1 MFRRCWLEM
10 KPWIEGGGRGG
21 ERGCGRQD
29 ELKNVEQSSVW
40 MGSSLY
46 GQPTV
51 WMGNSPAT
59 WLKMEKFN
67 SADLLPPK
75 RGREWKYVLNNT
87 LKKNSLLHSEKW
99 KRLMHP
105 NSSLGNNTQCK
116 CNMSDLKYWEIYS
129 EKCIL
134 ELAEYWESI
143 ESWKWKVFPGI
154 CFPNTTC
161 STGAYGIYNNG
172 RQYKIKARFEAVKWN
187 INKISFSDPDLESLG
202 GWVICR
208 CVGQKCKSV
217 F

>member
-1 MFRRCWLEM
+1 
-10 KPWIEGGGRGG
+10 
-21 ERGCGRQD
+21 
-29 ELKNVEQSSVW
+29 
-40 MGSSLY
+40 
-46 GQPTV
+46 
-51 WMGNSPAT
+51 MGNSPAT

-75 RGREWKYVLNNT
+75 RGREWKYFLNNT

-161 STGAYGIYNNG
+161 STGAYGL
-172 RQYKIKARFEAVKWN
+172 WN
-187 INKISFSDPDLESLG
+187 ILQWKAIQNKSQIWGHEMKHKQDQFFWSWFG
-202 GWVICR
+202 GSRGLSGLQMWRSKV
-208 CVGQKCKSV
+208 
-217 F
+217 